1 MPNESLLSLGYNLL
15 KELGIAHMHVLDDR
29 LELEHTFGNQK
40 IIAYGQTE
48 KELVEN
54 FYSLYLDLKKSA

>member
-1 MPNESLLSLGYNLL
+1 MPQELILEQGYNLL
-15 KELGIAHMHVLDDR
+15 KTLGIVHMKVLKIR

-54 FYSLYLDLKKSA
+54 FYYLYQELQKPA